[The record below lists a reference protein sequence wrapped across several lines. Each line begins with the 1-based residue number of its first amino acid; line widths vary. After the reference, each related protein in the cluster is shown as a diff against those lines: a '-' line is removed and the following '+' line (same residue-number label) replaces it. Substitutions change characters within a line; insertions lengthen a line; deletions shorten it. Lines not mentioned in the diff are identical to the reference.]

1 MNRQL
6 LKIGKFHLDTC
17 FLKKQNKQKH
27 SGNTEQTSPG
37 GSNCLDLSSRWDT
50 IKAIMTTAQT
60 FEFVFPGLT
69 DRVTQ
74 RDLCY

>member
-17 FLKKQNKQKH
+17 FLKKQKQKH

-50 IKAIMTTAQT
+50 IKAVMTTPQT
-60 FEFVFPGLT
+60 FEFVFPALK
-69 DRVTQ
+69 DKVTQ